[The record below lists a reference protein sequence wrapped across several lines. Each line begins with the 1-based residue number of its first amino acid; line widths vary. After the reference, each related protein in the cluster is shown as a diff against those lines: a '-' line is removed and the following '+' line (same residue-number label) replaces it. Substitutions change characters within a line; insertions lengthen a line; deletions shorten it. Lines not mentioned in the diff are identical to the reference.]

1 MLLDYEKA
9 RVKEGERQVKKLQR
23 SKYKR
28 NGFRMRN
35 NSNDEEIHE

>member
-9 RVKEGERQVKKLQR
+9 RLKEGERQVKKLQR
-23 SKYKR
+23 IKHKR
-28 NGFRMRN
+28 SGSRMRN